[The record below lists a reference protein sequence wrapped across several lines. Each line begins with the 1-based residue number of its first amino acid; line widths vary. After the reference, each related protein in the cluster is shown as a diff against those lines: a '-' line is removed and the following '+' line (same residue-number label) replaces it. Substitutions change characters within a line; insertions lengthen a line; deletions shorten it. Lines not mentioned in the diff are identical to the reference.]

1 MNILVTGTAGFIGF
15 SVSFKLLKLKH
26 TVIGLDNLNSY
37 YDKNLKLHRLKI
49 LKKYKNFIF
58 KKIDISK
65 KKKLNKIKTKKI
77 DFIIHLAAQAGV
89 RYSLEKPEEYLN
101 SNIIGTF
108 NILEFCKERSI
119 KKLIFSSSSS
129 VYGNNK
135 KIPFKE
141 HHNADEPLQFYA
153 STKKS
158 CEAMIYSYS
167 KLYDINSTVLR
178 FFTVYGPFGRPDMA
192 IYKFTKNI
200 INKKKIDVFNKGN
213 HSRDF
218 TYIEDVVESI
228 ILLINKKN
236 KTSLYKV
243 FNICSFKKVSIMK
256 IITFLEK
263 ITGKKAKIRFKK
275 KQIGDMIV
283 TYGNNSKLRNYIG
296 YLPKTN
302 LYDGLKKYVIWFK
315 NYNK

>member
-1 MNILVTGTAGFIGF
+1 MNIFLTGAAGFIGF
-15 SVSFKLLKLKH
+15 SVIFKLLKLKH
-26 TVIGLDNLNSY
+26 TVIGLDNLNNY
-37 YDKNLKLHRLKI
+37 YDKNLKLRRLKI
-49 LKKYKNFIF
+49 LKKYENFIF

-65 KKKLNKIKTKKI
+65 KNKLNKIKIKKI
-77 DFIIHLAAQAGV
+77 DYIIHLAAQAGV
-89 RYSLEKPEEYLN
+89 RYSLKKPEEYLN

-108 NILEFCKERSI
+108 NILELCKERSV
-119 KKLIFSSSSS
+119 KQLIFSSSSS

-141 HHNADEPLQFYA
+141 YHNTDEPLQFYA

-200 INKKKIDVFNKGN
+200 INKKKIEVFNNGN

-218 TYIEDVVESI
+218 TYIEDVVKSI
-228 ILLINKKN
+228 ILLINKRN

-243 FNICSFKKVSIMK
+243 FNICSFKKVNIMK
-256 IITFLEK
+256 IITSLEK
-263 ITGKKAKIRFKK
+263 ITGIKAKLKFKE
-275 KQIGDMIV
+275 KQLGDMIV
-283 TYGNNSKLRNYIG
+283 TYGDNNKLKNYIG
-296 YLPKTN
+296 YSPKTN
-302 LYDGLKKYVIWFK
+302 LYDGLKKYVNWFK